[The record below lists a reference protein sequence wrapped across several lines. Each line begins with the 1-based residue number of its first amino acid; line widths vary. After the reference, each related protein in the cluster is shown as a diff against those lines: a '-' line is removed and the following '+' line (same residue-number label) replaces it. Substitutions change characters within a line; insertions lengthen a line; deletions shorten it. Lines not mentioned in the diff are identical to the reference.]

1 MPSFQYDSAKSTAN
15 REKHGIDFNDAQA
28 LWDDPN
34 LLELAAKSEDEL
46 RHLLVGVID
55 GQIWSAVIT
64 HRGEEIRI
72 ISVRRARKSEV
83 HLYES

>member
-15 REKHGIDFNDAQA
+15 REKHGIDFDDAQA

-34 LLELAAKSEDEL
+34 LLELSARSEDEP
-46 RHLLVGVID
+46 RHFLVGVID
-55 GQIWSAVIT
+55 GQIWSAVVT
-64 HRGEEIRI
+64 YRGEETRI

-83 HLYES
+83 NLYES